1 MVSNII
7 PCNKISIQGK
17 SFMTSSE
24 HEPKSAETNHHN
36 PEKKKRLTKTQ
47 KIGAGIAVAVLLGV
61 GGLAYNIYNN
71 ASHETNSSQTTT
83 EKPAALKDFA
93 ANSALEKLEKVYSG
107 AMEKYNDMDVDT
119 FEALPLDERL
129 LYSQYLI
136 DRTAASGY
144 YDGSYTNNTIDE
156 SERAYAIH
164 PTPAT
169 TEDNGQEIIND
180 YSYNI
185 QISYLQHAEDGQI
198 PAPFDASDGQKV
210 LSSVFLLVGKDRN
223 VLQYYTNLKEDE
235 KTLKYP
241 SGIHSNLIA
250 TDTSDLLTGK
260 SASGEDIKYKIVTY
274 YSKSDVKTVY
284 TRFAYHE
291 FTDYTGSR
299 KAIWLSDLG
308 SNEAGELQ

>member
-1 MVSNII
+1 
-7 PCNKISIQGK
+7 
-17 SFMTSSE
+17 MTSSE
-24 HEPKSAETNHHN
+24 HEPKGTETNHHT
-36 PEKKKRLTKTQ
+36 PEKKKGLTKTQ
-47 KIGAGIAVAVLLGV
+47 KIGAVIAGVVLLGV

-83 EKPAALKDFA
+83 TEKPATLT
-93 ANSALEKLEKVYSG
+93 ALEKLEKAYSG
-107 AMEKYNDMDVDT
+107 SMEKYKDMDVDT

-144 YDGSYTNNTIDE
+144 YDGSYTTNTIDK
-156 SERAYAIH
+156 SEQAYAIH

-169 TEDNGQEIIND
+169 VDDNGQEIIND

-185 QISYLQHAEDGQI
+185 QVSYLQHAEDGQI

-241 SGIHSNLIA
+241 SGIHSNLVA

-260 SASGEDIKYKIVTY
+260 SASGEDIKYKIVTC

-308 SNEAGELQ
+308 SSNVNELK